1 MANFKKAKP
10 CAGIQPSVRVIQ
22 RGKCSDNVAFLF
34 EVLRIG
40 IIALSHVQE
49 ILSSLL
55 PFELLLRRNFDFFQC
70 STSYLKVFCQ
80 LFPGNNVHFRKNY
93 FAFGEGL
100 FTVIGMM
107 PSWNSSFAIST

>member
-1 MANFKKAKP
+1 MECVPSVIDWMENSDILIDGKQPIVLSDVKQSQS

-22 RGKCSDNVAFLF
+22 RGKRSHNVAFFF
-34 EVLRIG
+34 EVLSIR

-55 PFELLLRRNFDFFQC
+55 PFELLLRRNFDFFQG

-80 LFPGNNVHFRKNY
+80 LFPGNNVHFRKK
-93 FAFGEGL
+93 
-100 FTVIGMM
+100 
-107 PSWNSSFAIST
+107 